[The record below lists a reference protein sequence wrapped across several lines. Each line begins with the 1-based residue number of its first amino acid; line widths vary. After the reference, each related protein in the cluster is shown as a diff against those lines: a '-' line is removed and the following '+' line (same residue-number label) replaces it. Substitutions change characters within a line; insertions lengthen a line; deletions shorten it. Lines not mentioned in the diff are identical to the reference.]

1 MFEGYRVREH
11 LSGLMLPSTRFFFSL
26 LLTLINRQTF
36 LVILIY
42 FAGDE

>member
-11 LSGLMLPSTRFFFSL
+11 LSGLMLPSTRFLL